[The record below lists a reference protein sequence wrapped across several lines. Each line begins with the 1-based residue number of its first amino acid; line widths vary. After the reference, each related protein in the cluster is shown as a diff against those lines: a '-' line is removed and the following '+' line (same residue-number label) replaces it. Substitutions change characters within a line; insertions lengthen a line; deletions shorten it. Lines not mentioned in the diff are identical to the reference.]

1 MGVFK
6 HVSSFEILSR
16 FLLMILKIQIMPIC
30 FCVSGFRFLQID
42 FCHFG
47 TKKKPQLHF
56 FELQLNDK
64 KHVTRQ
70 TLENCFPSVPLI
82 PVEKE
87 SESNPVQR
95 YQREV
100 YFVLK
105 D

>member
-6 HVSSFEILSR
+6 HVFSFESLSR
-16 FLLMILKIQIMPIC
+16 FLLMILKIQIC

-47 TKKKPQLHF
+47 TKKNNPAAFL
-56 FELQLNDK
+56 ELQLNDK

-70 TLENCFPSVPLI
+70 TLENCFPSVPSI